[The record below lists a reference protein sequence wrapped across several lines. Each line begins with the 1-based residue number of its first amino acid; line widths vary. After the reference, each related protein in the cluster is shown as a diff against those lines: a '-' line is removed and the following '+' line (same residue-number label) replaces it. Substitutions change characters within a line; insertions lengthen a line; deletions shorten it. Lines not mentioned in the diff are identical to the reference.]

1 MKVSLAK
8 LGILAA
14 IATALLLFATMRPG
28 MDTPTAHADAA
39 VPGGIAALPSAAP
52 GLPGIA
58 DQGIPAIIHSGR
70 FNGSNALVTYF
81 CDPESK
87 APDSKYIPGNDPD
100 DFPGDCPQAEDDETP
115 ASITFTMTQAS
126 GDGSLASGFGVG
138 SNPLVCRDGAP
149 CDLDDQSGIVTVL
162 VNGGKE
168 NEILN
173 VTAVD
178 AIGESRSVQIV
189 VVDTIYAWGSTGAVS
204 TASQESPAFISY
216 GCDLVGH
223 GSVSAAGDLAD
234 DYARWDVW
242 GWGPGNWIGG
252 GGDGLGDLYD
262 LWYGTNA
269 GVVGMFASGSGL
281 DNDWPNHFQA
291 LSNYWCGGDT
301 GGLFDD
307 FVDFQTDKGIFSVDP
322 LATLIQ
328 TQEVPPN
335 FILPLTLDPDC
346 GEGKTIDTMDIDA
359 LGVWSGLID
368 GAPFEGGCDADFSRN
383 GVVTTMLLGTG
394 EVGVATITA
403 QQGGGVSPPRTI
415 NVTFVGEAALSLF
428 VTAPASIGLTGGDF
442 SVTVLD
448 KDGRPVG
455 TETVECT
462 VAPAGGALAILNQT
476 GTTGIVGSDNPGKVT
491 FTLVPT
497 GANVV
502 AADKLTI
509 TCVLDRDRSVS
520 ATAEV
525 TLSTTPTLESVAL
538 VEGCNPIAATWPD
551 ATAIATVA
559 GAVAPA
565 EALEAIWK
573 FDPATGT
580 WKGFSPSAPA
590 AVNDLASVER
600 LDAIFVCVNVAA
612 TIGRPVI

>member
-1 MKVSLAK
+1 LKVSLAK

-28 MDTPTAHADAA
+28 MDTPTAQADAA
-39 VPGGIAALPSAAP
+39 SPGGIAALPSAAP
-52 GLPGIA
+52 GLPGVA

-70 FNGSNALVTYF
+70 FSGSNALVTYF
-81 CDPESK
+81 CDDEAK
-87 APDSKYIPGNDPD
+87 APNSKYLPNGNND
-100 DFPGDCPQAEDDETP
+100 DFPGDCPDAGLGG
-115 ASITFTMTQAS
+115 AITFTMTQQA
-126 GDGSLASGFGVG
+126 GDGSLASSFGVG
-138 SNPLVCRDGAP
+138 GSTQVCRDGAP

-178 AIGESRSVQIV
+178 EIGESRSVQIV

-223 GSVSAAGDLAD
+223 GGVSAAAKLAD
-234 DYARWDVW
+234 YDAWWANW
-242 GWGPGNWIGG
+242 GWGPGSQLVPSMGV
-252 GGDGLGDLYD
+252 DGLGDLYN
-262 LWYGTNA
+262 LWYGTNG

-281 DNDWPNHFQA
+281 DNDWPDHPQT
-291 LSNYWCGGDT
+291 LPGYWCGGDT

-328 TQEVPPN
+328 TAEVPPY
-335 FILPLTLDPDC
+335 FMLPLTLDPDC
-346 GEGKTIDTMDIDA
+346 GEGQTIDTYDIDA
-359 LGVWSGLID
+359 LAVWSGLID
-368 GAPFEGGCDADFSRN
+368 GAPFEGGCDADFGHN
-383 GVVTTMLLGTG
+383 GVVTTMLLGNG
-394 EVGVATITA
+394 QVGVATIKA

-428 VTAPASIGLTGGDF
+428 VKAPASIGLTGGDF
-442 SVTVLD
+442 SVTVVD
-448 KDGRPVG
+448 QDGRPVG
-455 TETVECT
+455 GETVECT

-476 GTTGIVGSDNPGKVT
+476 GTTGSVTSDNPGDVT
-491 FTLVPT
+491 FTLIPT
-497 GANVV
+497 GASVV
-502 AADKLTI
+502 AGDKLTI

-520 ATAEV
+520 ASADV
-525 TLSTTPTLESVAL
+525 ALSTTPTLESVAL
-538 VEGCNPIAATWPD
+538 VEGCNPIAATWPN

-580 WKGFSPSAPA
+580 WKGFSPTAPA
-590 AVNDLASVER
+590 AVNDLASVQR
-600 LDAIFVCVNVAA
+600 LDAIFVCVNAAA